1 MSSKSWAFVV
11 HRTPTR
17 LRIKI
22 PERRRQVAYF
32 AALRRVLVE
41 HPDVVQVEVNPLT
54 ASVVI
59 NCRPGFDLT
68 APGNRFLRLKVAP
81 AGSVAPSAGEAWLHP
96 AALDR
101 RIRTL
106 SGGEIG
112 LIAFIIKLVVAI
124 VTKQL
129 GPQLIEWGAEA
140 LVRAATQPARYTI
153 ALSRHRCS
161 SC

>member
-1 MSSKSWAFVV
+1 MSSRNWAFVV

-41 HPDVVQVEVNPLT
+41 HPDVVGVEVNPLT

-68 APGNRFLRLKVAP
+68 APGNRFLGLQVALG
-81 AGSVAPSAGEAWLHP
+81 GSAAPSAGQTWLRP

-106 SGGEIG
+106 SGGELG
-112 LIAFIIKLVVAI
+112 LVAFIIKLVVAI

-140 LVRAATQPARYTI
+140 LVRAATPRTRSGPLTLGA
-153 ALSRHRCS
+153 A
-161 SC
+161 